1 MRQKIFEKPEF
12 ERKLCHCSNVDEV
25 RQLIKENPAVNTEL
39 VRRACA
45 DTISLIRSVF
55 ERLVLKDN
63 KFVTHGPVKNDSVKK
78 LFNAIK
84 LDANLAENDN
94 MTNLNDRPL
103 LKAYLKHCT
112 KERTY
117 FFLLKNVANHHAQHV
132 FPSDCL
138 EIFLIVCIISQI
150 RCQVPQT
157 KGITSNSILVTAQTQ
172 QKTTCC

>member
-1 MRQKIFEKPEF
+1 MRQQIFDKPEF

-25 RQLIKENPAVNTEL
+25 RQLIKENPAVNSEL

-63 KFVTHGPVKNDSVKK
+63 NFVTDDPMKDDSVKK

-84 LDANLAENDN
+84 LDANLAEKDN

-103 LKAYLKHCT
+103 L
-112 KERTY
+112 
-117 FFLLKNVANHHAQHV
+117 
-132 FPSDCL
+132 
-138 EIFLIVCIISQI
+138 
-150 RCQVPQT
+150 
-157 KGITSNSILVTAQTQ
+157 
-172 QKTTCC
+172 